1 MPNPFG
7 KSRDTAKP
15 YAIYT
20 GPMGFEWRILKT
32 YKLAK
37 NEDSFARWFVAAKS
51 DDTFGI
57 GFDEHWSVERNSH
70 ELGDTYAIDVKRY
83 GRLVAADPAWLE
95 AYDIRPGVPTPA
107 EYLATVDA

>member
-1 MPNPFG
+1 MSNPFG

-32 YKLAK
+32 YKMAK

-51 DDTFGI
+51 DATFG
-57 GFDEHWSVERNSH
+57 SH
-70 ELGDTYAIDVKRY
+70 ELGDTYAIDVKQF
-83 GRLVAADPAWLE
+83 GHLVAAEPDWLE
-95 AYDIRPGVPTPA
+95 TYGIQRTVPTPA
-107 EYLATVDA
+107 EYIDQLADA

>member
-32 YKLAK
+32 YKLAE

-51 DDTFGI
+51 EATFG
-57 GFDEHWSVERNSH
+57 SH

-95 AYDIRPGVPTPA
+95 AYDIRPGVPTVQ

>member
-7 KSRDTAKP
+7 KSRDIAKP

-32 YKLAK
+32 YKLVK
-37 NEDSFARWFVAAKS
+37 NEGSYARWLVAAKS
-51 DDTFGI
+51 DDTFG
-57 GFDEHWSVERNSH
+57 SH

-83 GRLVAADPAWLE
+83 GRLVAADPEWLE
-95 AYDIRPGVPTPA
+95 EYDIRPGVPTPA
-107 EYLATVDA
+107 EYLDQTADA